1 MGNVLSQDEV
11 DSLLN
16 GISDGKV
23 KTETDTPERGK
34 GLKAYDFTSQA
45 GPSLSSMPAL
55 GTINERF
62 VGSARASLSAATRSA
77 IDVNISSAESVR
89 FDEFSR
95 SIPLPASLNIFKM
108 EPLKGFGLLVLEGP
122 LVFAF
127 VDTFFGGKGGGEAKP
142 EGKEFTPIETR
153 IIERVVGIVLGG
165 LEHAWSDV
173 HGIKVIL
180 ARSEMDP
187 QFAAIVKPKD
197 SVMVNKFTVE
207 FGNTTGNMSIC
218 VPYSTIE
225 PLREKLKHGLQN
237 EKMEVDKRW
246 KRHIEQKI
254 RELAINVRC
263 TLGMTRITGRELLEI
278 KVDDVI
284 PLAQGVNDSIT
295 VSVEK
300 IPKFKGFPGTRNN
313 KQAIRISERVNK
325 E

>member
-34 GLKAYDFTSQA
+34 GLKIYDFTSQA
-45 GPSLSSMPAL
+45 GPSLASMPAL

-62 VGSARASLSAATRSA
+62 IGSVTANLSAATQSV
-77 IDVNISSAESVR
+77 IDVTISSTESVT

-95 SIPLPASLNIFKM
+95 SIPLPSSLNIFKM
-108 EPLKGFGLLVLEGP
+108 APLKGSGLLVMEGP

-127 VDTFFGGKGGGEAKP
+127 VDTFFGGKGGGQVKP
-142 EGKEFTPIETR
+142 EGKDFTPIETR
-153 IIERVVGIVLGG
+153 IIEKVIGIILGD
-165 LEHAWSDV
+165 LEHAWLDV
-173 HGIKVIL
+173 HKIRMVL

-187 QFAAIVKPKD
+187 QFAAIAKPND

-207 FGNTTGNMSIC
+207 LGNTSGNMTIC
-218 VPYSTIE
+218 IPYSSIE
-225 PLREKLKHGLQN
+225 PVREKLRQGLQN
-237 EKMEVDKRW
+237 EKVEVDQRW
-246 KRHIEQKI
+246 RKHIEEKVK
-254 RELAINVRC
+254 ELKINVRC
-263 TLGMTRITGRELLEI
+263 TLGMTKITGRELLDV

-284 PLAQGVNDSIT
+284 PLEKGVNDLIT
-295 VSVEK
+295 VSVEG
-300 IPKFKGFPGTRNN
+300 IPKFRGFPGARNN
-313 KQAIRISERVNK
+313 KQAIRVSERVNK